1 MDALCR
7 AKAKSTVGR
16 GRRGDGGRVRVVA
29 AQAVQAQGEQGGG
42 LRAPL
47 CRRHA
52 RRVENLNGCH
62 GDPA

>member
-7 AKAKSTVGR
+7 DKAKSRAG
-16 GRRGDGGRVRVVA
+16 GSRRGDGSRVGVA
-29 AQAVQAQGEQGGG
+29 TAQAVHAQGQEGGG

-52 RRVENLNGCH
+52 RRVESLNGCH
-62 GDPA
+62 GDRA

>member
-16 GRRGDGGRVRVVA
+16 GRRGDGGRVRVA
-29 AQAVQAQGEQGGG
+29 LAQAVQAEGQERGG
-42 LRAPL
+42 LLAPL

-52 RRVENLNGCH
+52 RRVESLNGCH